1 MYLSSISFK
10 SANSCFTS
18 RKFTM
23 LFFETKNEN
32 SKTSGLV
39 KQNSSISGMKK
50 SPKSLISFNP
60 PYMKKE

>member
-1 MYLSSISFK
+1 
-10 SANSCFTS
+10 
-18 RKFTM
+18 M